1 MSKEASE
8 TDSSIKTAGTSS
20 AGKSAKSTKGKKKGD
35 KRPKAA
41 ERVDRRFLPES
52 TTSSSIVYVLGF
64 AGALVLGAG
73 TYAQFGGDGLSAFH
87 DKAFW
92 FFAGGAMSVALALW
106 FSSSGEPALRIG
118 APGAALERGGVRR
131 IPWFNLESL
140 VWASGPEALSVTGKD
155 EEGKSFTFQVRAKA
169 HPQAAAWL
177 LKEALERVP
186 DRVEVPDDVRSRLPE
201 ADEYAGQKILEPLQL
216 VGKKCAV
223 SGKGISYDHDARVC
237 TKCERIYHKHRVP
250 KTCACGADLA
260 ALRDQVEE
268 A

>member
-1 MSKEASE
+1 MAKEE
-8 TDSSIKTAGTSS
+8 TG
-20 AGKSAKSTKGKKKGD
+20 SAKSGKSKGGSKKKE
-35 KRPKAA
+35 KRAKAQ

-52 TTSSSIVYVLGF
+52 TTSSNIVYLLGF
-64 AGALVLGAG
+64 VGALALGAG
-73 TYAQFGGDGLSAFH
+73 TYAQFGRDGASVFH

-106 FSSSGEPALRIG
+106 FSSSGEAALRVG
-118 APGAALERGGVRR
+118 APGIAFERGGVRR

-140 VWASGPEALSVTGKD
+140 VWADGPEALSVTGKD

-169 HPQAAAWL
+169 HPQAAAWI
-177 LKEALERVP
+177 LKEASERVP
-186 DRVEVPDDVRSRLPE
+186 DRVEVPEGIKERLPE

-223 SGKGISYDHDARVC
+223 SGKGISYEHDARVC
-237 TKCERIYHKHRVP
+237 PKCERIYHKHRVP
-250 KTCACGADLA
+250 KACACGADLT
-260 ALRDQVEE
+260 ALRDQVEDD

>member
-8 TDSSIKTAGTSS
+8 SGSNSNSKKNAKSSGKTA
-20 AGKSAKSTKGKKKGD
+20 KKKGD

-52 TTSSSIVYVLGF
+52 TTSSTIVYILGF
-64 AGALVLGAG
+64 AGALALGAG
-73 TYAQFGGDGLSAFH
+73 TYAQFGRDGASALH

-106 FSSSGEPALRIG
+106 FSSSGEAALRIG

-140 VWASGPEALSVTGKD
+140 VWAAGPEAFSVTGKD

-169 HPQAAAWL
+169 HPQASAWL

-186 DRVEVPDDVRSRLPE
+186 DRVEVPDEVRARLPE

-216 VGKKCAV
+216 VGKKCAL

-237 TKCERIYHKHRVP
+237 PKCERIYHKHRVP
-250 KTCACGADLA
+250 KACECGADLA
-260 ALRDQVEE
+260 SLRDQVE
-268 A
+268 AD